1 MRIHST
7 LKRFAYLT
15 VLLAASAVAFEAQA
29 RGGMKGG
36 PGLKVGSAVVL
47 PNRSQVQ
54 TGPTVVLPGSGAS
67 GQYVRPTG
75 ANRPNCGKG
84 GCSKR

>member
-7 LKRFAYLT
+7 LKRFACLT
-15 VLLAASAVAFEAQA
+15 VLLAVSASAFEAQA
-29 RGGMKGG
+29 GGGMKGG

-47 PNRSQVQ
+47 PNRNQVQ
-54 TGPTVVLPGSGAS
+54 TGATAVLPGSGAS

-75 ANRPNCGKG
+75 ANRPGCGKR